1 MLFKKFYKSK
11 TLLTALLFSG
21 ASLAQTINITEDML
35 VGWAKDTNHTSSAIE
50 LQNLSS
56 QINESTFNE
65 NFSARLKSSYSYS
78 KSKETSFS
86 QYAPVTSPIKNA
98 QVILSKPTA
107 YGLETS
113 LTVSTNQVTN
123 NFFTKGTTAAF
134 GVGLAMDLYKDLFG
148 KTTRANLE
156 SLQIKSEISKNETE
170 ISKHAFVQE
179 TRKLYWAL
187 VANNE
192 SLLIAKSLYET
203 AKKLEEDTEKRFK
216 NNVADQGEFSRTK
229 SQTEARNGQIL
240 VLEFERSELFKRL
253 KQLFPEKIANNDLS
267 LASYNLDTTVAQ
279 VLGCTSN
286 ISSKSNA
293 PFEYT
298 RYDEVLG
305 LLKKDLELSQRINRT
320 TSKADV
326 KLISEL
332 NYIGKDFSHS
342 NAITELEESG
352 RQQYSVGFQIDIPLD
367 GKKTDSMNLRDEAIT
382 KANIAR
388 YQEIEGKLNAF
399 HSQTVKS
406 IDVLYRVI
414 AAQKR
419 NALYL
424 GDSLKISKTKFKQ
437 ARLSARD
444 LIQDEDSLLQ
454 SNLSEIN
461 TKYNIIST
469 LIDYF
474 TVFNSTPC
482 TINK

>member
-1 MLFKKFYKSK
+1 MFKPKPALS
-11 TLLTALLFSG
+11 LLAAFAVSMSSF
-21 ASLAQTINITEDML
+21 ASTISLSEDML
-35 VGWAKDTNHTSSAIE
+35 INWAKEANHTNSMID
-50 LQNLSS
+50 LQKLSTDL
-56 QINESTFNE
+56 NESSFNE
-65 NFSARLKSSYSYS
+65 NFSTHLKTSYSYS
-78 KSKETSFS
+78 KTKETSFS
-86 QYAPVTSPIKNA
+86 ASAPINTPIKNA
-98 QVILSKPTA
+98 QVILSKPTS
-107 YGLETS
+107 YGLEAS
-113 LTVSTNQVTN
+113 LKVQTNQISN
-123 NFFTKGTTAAF
+123 NYYKSGTTAAF

-156 SLQIKSEISKNETE
+156 SLQIKSEIAKNEAE

-179 TRKLYWAL
+179 VRKLYWLL

-192 SLLIAKSLYET
+192 SLIIAKSLFET
-203 AKKLEEDTEKRFK
+203 ATKLEEDTSKRFK
-216 NNVADQGEFSRTK
+216 NNVADLGEYSRTK

-240 VLEFERSELFKRL
+240 ILEFERSELFKKL
-253 KQLFPEKIANNDLS
+253 KQLFPEKISTSNLA
-267 LASYNLDTTVAQ
+267 LASYSLDSTVAQ

-286 ISSKSNA
+286 ISSKENA

-298 RYDEVLG
+298 QYDEVLA
-305 LLKKDLELSQRINRT
+305 LLKKDLLLSQKINRVY
-320 TSKADV
+320 SKADV
-326 KLISEL
+326 KLVSEF

-342 NAITELEESG
+342 DAFDELQNSA
-352 RQQYSVGFQIDIPLD
+352 RQQYSVGFQVDIPLD
-367 GKKTDSMNLRDEAIT
+367 SKKSESMNLREELIN
-382 KANIAR
+382 KSNIAK

-399 HSQTVKS
+399 HTQTVKS

-419 NALYL
+419 NAQYL
-424 GDSLKISKTKFKQ
+424 NESLKISKNKFKQ

-461 TKYNIIST
+461 TKYNIISN